1 MLNFYKKK
9 KRFELRDLL
18 FYGNLIV
25 FVGCIL
31 YLGNYY
37 LVGARSEAEVAKIS
51 EKMLDNGIDPTIV
64 DKEQEVDEDGNL
76 VVMDKYKILLEDYPD
91 IVGWIKVES
100 VDGAKESPID
110 YPIMQT
116 VNDPEFYIDKDVN
129 GDLSLCRTLYF
140 LPDR

>member
-37 LVGARSEAEVAKIS
+37 LVGARSEAEVAWK
-51 EKMLDNGIDPTIV
+51 L
-64 DKEQEVDEDGNL
+64 
-76 VVMDKYKILLEDYPD
+76 
-91 IVGWIKVES
+91 
-100 VDGAKESPID
+100 
-110 YPIMQT
+110 
-116 VNDPEFYIDKDVN
+116 
-129 GDLSLCRTLYF
+129 
-140 LPDR
+140 